1 MKKKV
6 FLLDSGQVN
15 LDTSSCERQES
26 PQQYLLPKITITPKN
41 IRNLKNASLK
51 SNILSAKR
59 IATVTSS
66 KIINAY
72 GAEESIQ
79 KRKLFSSVSE
89 RRIIDVINRPG
100 QNEEATYKDSY
111 GDTKTGERRQSQ
123 RRLTSTSLSVAH
135 LQLEN
140 KFVPK
145 IRK

>member
-6 FLLDSGQVN
+6 FLHESGQGN
-15 LDTSSCERQES
+15 LVTAIMAKDTSSCERQES

-41 IRNLKNASLK
+41 IRNLKNTSLK

-89 RRIIDVINRPG
+89 RRITDVINRPG
-100 QNEEATYKDSY
+100 
-111 GDTKTGERRQSQ
+111 
-123 RRLTSTSLSVAH
+123 
-135 LQLEN
+135 
-140 KFVPK
+140 
-145 IRK
+145 